1 MTKLIAMAVPILPGQ
16 TEHWHNFI
24 NILQTERLNEYK
36 ESREKLAVH
45 ERVFFQHLPQG
56 DFAIVTM
63 EGNDPLGAFAR
74 FGQGTDSFTKW
85 FVNEVKAIHG
95 LDLTS
100 PPQGAIPEQLVDVG
114 EMHISAY

>member
-16 TEHWHNFI
+16 TERWHNFL
-24 NILQTERLNEYK
+24 NTLQTERLNEYK
-36 ESREKLAVH
+36 ESRERLGVH

-63 EGNDPLGAFAR
+63 EGNDPQEAFSK
-74 FGQGTDSFTKW
+74 FGQGSDSFTQW
-85 FVNEVKAIHG
+85 FCNEVKAIHG

-100 PPQGAIPEQLVDVG
+100 PPQGVIPEQLIEAG
-114 EMHISAY
+114 EAHISTY